1 MNKKSIKK
9 IREIFRLKFELNL
22 SHRAIGK
29 MVNASPGSVSRYSA
43 PFQQQGLEWFQ
54 LQKMSDDEIEAI
66 LCKSKS
72 IQSKQ
77 DFVEPDFKQI
87 HQELK
92 RKTVTL
98 QLLWEEYKDIYKE
111 RAYGRSKFCQLYR
124 AWLNKLQVTMR
135 QHHKAGDKLFI
146 DYAGSTVPIVDTK
159 SGEIKEA
166 QIFVAVMG
174 ASNYTFAEATW
185 SQKIPDWISSHVR
198 AFAFFGGVAAL
209 LVPDNLRACTTKAC
223 RYEPEINSTYADM
236 VQHYNTAVLPARPR
250 KPRDK
255 AAAEVSVQI
264 VGRWILAKLRHQ
276 KFFTLFELNQAIAKL
291 LIELNLKPFQKLPG
305 SRLSQF
311 EAIDKPALKP
321 LPETPYVYAE
331 FKKVHLGFDYHIE
344 IDGHYYSAPYELT
357 KEPIEVRITANV
369 IEIFNKG
376 IRVASHIRSYRRGA
390 HTTVQEHM
398 PKKHQK
404 HMQWTPGRF
413 LNWAN
418 SIGPKTLHLTKHI
431 IEIKKHPEQAYRVC
445 LGLLNLCKL
454 YSKERLEAAC
464 NRAIH
469 YHTFTRR
476 SVAEILKNGLDKQPL
491 LETPSESQLKNY
503 HKNIR
508 GPEYFTKIKSKE
520 DIKC

>member
-1 MNKKSIKK
+1 MNNEDIKK

-22 SHRAIGK
+22 SHRTIGK
-29 MVNASPGSVSRYSA
+29 MVNVSPGSVSRYSA
-43 PFQQQGLEWFQ
+43 PFQQQGLEWLQ
-54 LQKMSDDEIEAI
+54 LKKMSDDEIKNI
-66 LCKSKS
+66 LCKSRH

-77 DFVEPDFKQI
+77 DFVEPNFKQV

-124 AWLNKLQVTMR
+124 AWSNKLQVTMR
-135 QHHKAGDKLFI
+135 QHYKAGDKLFI
-146 DYAGSTVPIVDTK
+146 DYAGSTVPVVDAK

-174 ASNYTFAEATW
+174 ASSSTFAEAAW
-185 SQKIPDWISSHVR
+185 SQKMPDWISSHVR
-198 AFAFFGGVAAL
+198 AFTFFGGVTAL

-223 RYEPEINSTYADM
+223 RYEPVINDTYLAM
-236 VQHYNTAVLPARPR
+236 AEHYKTAVLPARPV

-255 AAAEVSVQI
+255 AKAEIGVQV
-264 VGRWILAKLRHQ
+264 VGRWILARLRHQ
-276 KFFTLFELNQAIAKL
+276 KFFSLFELNQAIAEL
-291 LIELNLKPFQKLPG
+291 LVVLNSKPFQKLQG
-305 SRLSQF
+305 SRLSLF
-311 EAIDKPALKP
+311 EAIDKPALRP
-321 LPETPYVYAE
+321 LPDEPYEYAE
-331 FKKVHLGFDYHIE
+331 FKKAHLGLDYHLE
-344 IDGHYYSAPYELT
+344 IDHHYYSAPYELA
-357 KEPIEVRITANV
+357 KEPIDVRITENV

-390 HTTVQEHM
+390 HTTVLEHM

-418 SIGPKTLHLTKHI
+418 TIGPKTFDLTKRL
-431 IEIKKHPEQAYRVC
+431 IEKKAHPEQAYRAC
-445 LGLLNLCKL
+445 LGLLNLVRH
-454 YSKERLEAAC
+454 YGAIRLEAAC
-464 NRAIH
+464 HRTIH
-469 YHTFTRR
+469 YQIFTRR
-476 SVAEILKNGLDKQPL
+476 SVAEILKVGLDRLPL
-491 LETPSESQLKNY
+491 DQKTPTKFNDN

-508 GPEYFTKIKSKE
+508 GPHYFSSIKQE
-520 DIKC
+520 DVTC